1 MKTQRLTPVILLLVC
16 VLWVGVR
23 PSFSQGSAEGG
34 KATTTRTE
42 RVIARW
48 RVLAEIA
55 LQTER
60 PDEAINYYV
69 RIAELSGSNR
79 DIERAALICLRYKD
93 FKKALPLYERLVPEF
108 PDPPLISY
116 RLAICHEGLG
126 DNAARDEALESA
138 AKCTGSASGFRRAVS
153 GLFYTQYEGMFR
165 RAVEHFWATSAK
177 RTPDAAAERAVLMQI
192 TDSFIAHGEYGQ
204 AVKIC
209 KQRLSVLRL
218 MEQTNGYRNIERRL
232 KRCEALLLFSQG
244 KFEQAAAGL
253 REIIEDGGDSYE
265 VCAELCRCLVKLG
278 KNDEAEKVMRAII
291 GGALESIGENP
302 EDYENRNNVAWF
314 YALCRDKNDEAIK
327 LAREAVK
334 GEPDNPAYLD
344 TLAELLY
351 QKGEY
356 KEALGYAVKAVGVYP
371 GTHIHFWRQFEKI
384 QAAYEKNA
392 RRRVGPSLR

>member
-1 MKTQRLTPVILLLVC
+1 MKTRRLTPVILLLVC

-23 PSFSQGSAEGG
+23 PSFSQGSADGG

-48 RVLAEIA
+48 RVLAEIT

-69 RIAELSGSNR
+69 RIAELSGNNR
-79 DIERAALICLRYKD
+79 DIERAALTCLRYKD
-93 FKKALPLYERLVPEF
+93 FKKALPLCERLVPKI
-108 PDPPLISY
+108 PDQPLVYY

-126 DNAARDEALESA
+126 DNAARDKALESA
-138 AKCTGSASGFRRAVS
+138 VKCTESASGFSGAVN
-153 GLFYTQYEGMFR
+153 GLSYTQYEGMLR
-165 RAVEHFWATSAK
+165 RAAENFWAASAK
-177 RTPDAAAERAVLMQI
+177 RTPDTDVEWFVLMQI
-192 TDSFIAHGEYGQ
+192 TDLLIEHGEYGQ

-232 KRCEALLLFSQG
+232 KRCEALLVFSQG

-253 REIIEDGGDSYE
+253 REIIEDGEDSYDAP
-265 VCAELCRCLVKLG
+265 AELYRCLVKLG
-278 KNDEAEKVMRAII
+278 RNDEAEKVMLTKI

-302 EDYENRNNVAWF
+302 EDYENRNSVAWF
-314 YALCRDKNDEAIK
+314 YALCRNRNDEATK

-334 GEPDNPAYLD
+334 GRPNNSAYLD

-356 KEALGYAVKAVGVYP
+356 KEAFRYAGKALGVHP
-371 GTHIHFWRQFEKI
+371 GRHIYLWRQ
-384 QAAYEKNA
+384 YEKMKAAAEKKKGGN
-392 RRRVGPSLR
+392 